1 MKYGLLDFEKT
12 VQWYWKNTWNNKALL
27 NIGDAA
33 EYLAIKQLYCDL
45 GIADEQM
52 IPLCIHDLITY
63 RGESLIV
70 PLNLALDSYV
80 GYNEILDHLSP
91 DIVPVFLGMS
101 LTSTDLNEAQ
111 LRCLQNYVPI
121 GCRDQRSYEFLKA
134 KGISCYLNGCCAS
147 LLRMPPV
154 SKQPS
159 LQGKILFID
168 VPQSI
173 LQYVPQSVRAD
184 AVFLKQEVYCKQE
197 NIPGGVT
204 PNQWVQSILS
214 AYGSDI
220 KAIVTSRFHGAVLA
234 LAFNIP
240 VLVALEQKTFRFS
253 WLENYCQVVEDG
265 GFDSID
271 WSFPMHDY
279 AVVQRNMRELCLHR
293 IKKIAEE
300 IRPYLEMT
308 DAQKTSNLQQREKTN
323 FVLYYEAVL
332 KQIYQRWNQD
342 EEIHFAFWGIN
353 QNSVCLLQAIQQ
365 KYPKAKL
372 VAIYD
377 MNRMVEFEG
386 IQSKHPNDLANHRN
400 EKNFFLI
407 VTAYLA
413 SRVADD
419 IFANTGFPE
428 SQAFLCERA
437 FLTKEDF

>member
-1 MKYGLLDFEKT
+1 
-12 VQWYWKNTWNNKALL
+12 
-27 NIGDAA
+27 
-33 EYLAIKQLYCDL
+33 
-45 GIADEQM
+45 
-52 IPLCIHDLITY
+52 
-63 RGESLIV
+63 
-70 PLNLALDSYV
+70 
-80 GYNEILDHLSP
+80 
-91 DIVPVFLGMS
+91 
-101 LTSTDLNEAQ
+101 
-111 LRCLQNYVPI
+111 
-121 GCRDQRSYEFLKA
+121 
-134 KGISCYLNGCCAS
+134 
-147 LLRMPPV
+147 
-154 SKQPS
+154 
-159 LQGKILFID
+159 
-168 VPQSI
+168 
-173 LQYVPQSVRAD
+173 
-184 AVFLKQEVYCKQE
+184 
-197 NIPGGVT
+197 
-204 PNQWVQSILS
+204 
-214 AYGSDI
+214 
-220 KAIVTSRFHGAVLA
+220 
-234 LAFNIP
+234 
-240 VLVALEQKTFRFS
+240 
-253 WLENYCQVVEDG
+253 
-265 GFDSID
+265 
-271 WSFPMHDY
+271 MHDY

-300 IRPYLEMT
+300 VRPYLEMT

-332 KQIYQRWNQD
+332 KQIYQRWSPD